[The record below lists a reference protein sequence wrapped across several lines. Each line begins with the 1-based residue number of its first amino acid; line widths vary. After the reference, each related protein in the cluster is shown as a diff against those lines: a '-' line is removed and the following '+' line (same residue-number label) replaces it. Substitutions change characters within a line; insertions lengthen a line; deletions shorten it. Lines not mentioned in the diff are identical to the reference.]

1 MRTNAVELDSSV
13 FLDLPIDGAGEV
25 QSHVHPPQLE
35 PVGKLKCG
43 MWTSFAIATIF
54 VVAGAKFF
62 IDHRVCTKNLP
73 KLFYSKLDSFYN
85 VFILS
90 DGLFFHSVDYYT

>member
-1 MRTNAVELDSSV
+1 MRANAVELDSSV
-13 FLDLPIDGAGEV
+13 FLDLPIDGSGEV

-62 IDHRVCTKNLP
+62 LDHRVCTKI
-73 KLFYSKLDSFYN
+73 SCRH
-85 VFILS
+85 
-90 DGLFFHSVDYYT
+90 FFK